1 MVLENRQEEGNQGGN
16 KDSMDEAHLEG
27 EHIKLEESEKK
38 GDTIVKKI
46 DATNVARK
54 DTLLETANPLK
65 WKLM

>member
-46 DATNVARK
+46 DATNVAKKGEIFSSRRHYS
-54 DTLLETANPLK
+54 DFQ
-65 WKLM
+65 